1 MNKQTYNNL
10 KLLKTK
16 NKITVKEIKK
26 ELIKLRVM
34 RDINIF
40 ILPEKNIKEIEKTA
54 IKRIN
59 RYLSIV
65 KDDIKNLTE
74 RKDFLIKEIIFQTE
88 DIKEICQNI
97 SKRGSINNESI

>member
-1 MNKQTYNNL
+1 MLKNITKTTNKKENMKNTL
-10 KLLKTK
+10 
-16 NKITVKEIKK
+16 NKITLKEIKT
-26 ELIKLRVM
+26 ELIKLRVL

-65 KDDIKNLTE
+65 KNDIQNLNE
-74 RKDFLIKEIIFQTE
+74 RKDFLIKEIIFKTE
-88 DIKEICQNI
+88 DNKEICQNI
-97 SKRGSINNESI
+97 SKRKVL

>member
-1 MNKQTYNNL
+1 MNKQTTNNFE
-10 KLLKTK
+10 LLKTK
-16 NKITVKEIKK
+16 NKMTLKEIKK

-54 IKRIN
+54 TKRIN

-65 KDDIKNLTE
+65 KDDIKNLNE

-97 SKRGSINNESI
+97 SKRIERKGV